1 MLRDALPQHW
11 LALEGPELVAL
22 GAKQHTIAMEYIR
35 KKIESQVLG
44 LSGIALGQ
52 IDFENPKGDPGLFG
66 PDSISWQV
74 HGDFTSMLVGGIS
87 ALLMQALHP
96 LALAGVWDHS
106 NFRQD
111 LLGRLR
117 RTGQFISGTTFG
129 AKADA
134 DWLIEKV
141 KTIHLHVTGTAQD
154 GRSYAASDPA
164 LLTWVHVAEVH
175 SFLQS
180 HLRYRNPNLSG
191 ADQDR
196 YYAEIAVIAERLGA
210 TNVPRSRAQ
219 VAEYLQDM
227 RPQLLCDERS
237 LEILQILL
245 NAPAPSLLAGVAG
258 KLFMQGGIDLLPEWA
273 QRMLGQP
280 VSPQRS
286 RLIRTSINQL
296 APLLR
301 WAVRSG
307 AIHRARKR
315 LGIKQ

>member
-1 MLRDALPQHW
+1 
-11 LALEGPELVAL
+11 
-22 GAKQHTIAMEYIR
+22 MEYIR

-141 KTIHLHVTGTAQD
+141 KTIHLQVTGTAPD

-196 YYAEIAVIAERLGA
+196 YYAEIAFIAERLGA

-315 LGIKQ
+315 LGIEQ